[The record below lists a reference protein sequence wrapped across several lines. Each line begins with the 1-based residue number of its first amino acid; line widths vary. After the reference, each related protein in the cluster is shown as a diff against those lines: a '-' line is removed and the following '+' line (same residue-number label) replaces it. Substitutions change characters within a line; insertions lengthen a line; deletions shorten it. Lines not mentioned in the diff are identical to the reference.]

1 MRTVHRGVHAHIP
14 HQLARSVR
22 VGEQF
27 GMDPVPGAVLAQ
39 LAVTTPHRLPGTE
52 LSWHIPPWR
61 AGPEAPDDALHDR
74 PVITE
79 GPPTLRRRLRHQRLD
94 PSPRNVRENLSTR
107 HTPSLRR
114 RSPES
119 YETRP
124 RRTPDPNLM
133 KPNPRYLHEA
143 IDVLGTEPQASAI
156 VGDSV
161 TDIE

>member
-124 RRTPDPNLM
+124 SRPPALAQLLQDEVRLLARGCRRPNSRR
-133 KPNPRYLHEA
+133 P
-143 IDVLGTEPQASAI
+143 G
-156 VGDSV
+156 
-161 TDIE
+161 

>member
-1 MRTVHRGVHAHIP
+1 
-14 HQLARSVR
+14 
-22 VGEQF
+22 
-27 GMDPVPGAVLAQ
+27 DPVPGAVLAQ

-124 RRTPDPNLM
+124 SRPATSASRSHRGPHDRPSGRVVEGEPGL
-133 KPNPRYLHEA
+133 KQPPRQHE
-143 IDVLGTEPQASAI
+143 Q
-156 VGDSV
+156 
-161 TDIE
+161 